1 MNWWDKSSDD
11 PLLNFIV
18 GIGFIIYALLT
29 SLYNPLYLI
38 LYSLLFIIYYLI

>member
-11 PLLNFIV
+11 PLLNFMV
-18 GIGFIIYALLT
+18 GIGFIIYAFIL

-38 LYSLLFIIYYLI
+38 TYTLLAITYYLI